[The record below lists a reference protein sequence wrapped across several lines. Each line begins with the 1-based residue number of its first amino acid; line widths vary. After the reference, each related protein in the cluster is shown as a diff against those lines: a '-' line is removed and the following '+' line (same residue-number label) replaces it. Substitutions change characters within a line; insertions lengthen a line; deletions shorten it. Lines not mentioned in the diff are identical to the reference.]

1 MELISVSSGLI
12 PTERAAPDMLEAES
26 KDESEV
32 LKFINERLVNQSVH
46 FFNPL
51 KRLKLASFTT
61 ILKKPVKMKSG
72 EVVQFS
78 FQSDIFGKT
87 VIVHQSRNVDLKEF
101 FCYTLGPFPWLTAYG
116 FGDMIKTSKSA
127 LMTELE

>member
-1 MELISVSSGLI
+1 MSSGLI
-12 PTERAAPDMLEAES
+12 PTERAAPGMLEAES
-26 KDESEV
+26 KDETEV
-32 LKFINERLVNQSVH
+32 LKFINEWLVNQSIH

-51 KRLKLASFTT
+51 KRLKLGSFTI
-61 ILKKPVKMKSG
+61 ILKKPVKMKSD

-78 FQSDIFGKT
+78 SRSNIFGKT
-87 VIVHQSRNVDLKEF
+87 AIVHQSRNVDLKKF

-116 FGDMIKTSKSA
+116 SGDMIKTSKSA